1 MGVADNRVVD
11 IPVFTEVAYALI
23 NSADTHNGS
32 AGFPDLEAH
41 GHACLIYDTSQQRLT
56 AAVRCVSEAVRRH
69 ERLVYMCNEEMR
81 RETLAAFQQA
91 GLGPDHLE
99 SGQLVFITQRA
110 PFCEDGLFT
119 APAMIGFLGAEIERA
134 LADGF
139 SGLRGFYEMTWVLG
153 NELETMRVL
162 ECESRL
168 NETLP
173 RVPAV
178 VVCQWD
184 RGAFEPMILLE
195 ALHTHP
201 LVMVG
206 DEVLDNSPYYIPP
219 AEYLASRSAGEQL
232 DRQLG
237 VLRRLNATRRL
248 TLTGEGSSRIS
259 PAG

>member
-1 MGVADNRVVD
+1 LN
-11 IPVFTEVAYALI
+11 
-23 NSADTHNGS
+23 NSVDTHNGL
-32 AGFPDLEAH
+32 AGLNDLEAH
-41 GHACLIYDTSQQRLT
+41 GHACFIYDTPEQRLT
-56 AAVRCVSEAVRRH
+56 AAVRCVREAIRRH
-69 ERLVYMCNEEMR
+69 ERVVYMCNEEMR
-81 RETLAAFQQA
+81 RETLVALRQA
-91 GLGPDHLE
+91 GYGPDHLE
-99 SGQLVFITQRA
+99 SEQLVFITQRT

-119 APAMIGFLGAEIERA
+119 AHAMIEFLNAEIERA
-134 LADGF
+134 IADGF

-173 RVPAV
+173 RAPAV
-178 VVCQWD
+178 MVCQWRRD
-184 RGAFEPMILLE
+184 AFEPLILLE

-219 AEYLASRSAGEQL
+219 AEYLASRSANEQL
-232 DRQLG
+232 DRQLS

-248 TLTGEGSSRIS
+248 GLTAEAAPR
-259 PAG
+259 A